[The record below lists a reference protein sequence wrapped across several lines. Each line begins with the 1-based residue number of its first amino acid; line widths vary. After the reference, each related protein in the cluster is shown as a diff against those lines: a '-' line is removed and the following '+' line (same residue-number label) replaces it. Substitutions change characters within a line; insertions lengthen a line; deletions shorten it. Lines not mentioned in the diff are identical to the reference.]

1 MQLMILERSAE
12 YKKTKFSL
20 RFGKIAFILGL
31 MLMLSAGVYAQ
42 DDATDATDAT
52 DAEPNTVN
60 GDPDAP
66 FDGGIS
72 LLVAAGVAYGAKQW
86 HSSRK
91 QSREEDVAVSE

>member
-42 DDATDATDAT
+42 DDEADAN